1 MHTHTHIS
9 MHTHRSNNTHAII
22 RAGRAC
28 PPSLVTICF
37 WHFGLSVLLRLTILS
52 HTPVFLCI
60 HERRSREG
68 GRRERGRREEGRKGR
83 RGREKGRRDWGGR
96 EGERRGRKGGSREG
110 GRREEREKGWRG
122 SREREELKVGK
133 QPQSH
138 LWWVCWYWIMLY
150 QSTVQE

>member
-68 GRRERGRREEGRKGR
+68 GRRERGKREEGRKGR
-83 RGREKGRRDWGGR
+83 R
-96 EGERRGRKGGSREG
+96 EG
-110 GRREEREKGWRG
+110 GRREGGIEEGEREKGGGGREGVGREGGGRKGRRDGGGAERGRNWRLG
-122 SREREELKVGK
+122 SNHNHTSDESAGTE
-133 QPQSH
+133 
-138 LWWVCWYWIMLY
+138 
-150 QSTVQE
+150 